1 MSDFDKNRMK
11 RGAPRSL
18 LDHVPTYV
26 SIDTARPSPK
36 GPPARSEA
44 GGRQSLGD
52 RIAELVR
59 VDTQQSP
66 RQIRPN
72 PTVPVEHQLQTRPQ
86 SPEPQVRSDPQGPA
100 LEVSPV
106 VRQPATKANIR
117 QDGPASDSLD
127 TGSLL
132 NAAWGHRR
140 RIALATLAGA
150 GVGLLLA
157 LATPQKFHAETRLFI
172 DPRDMQVFADG
183 TGNQLVSTEAM
194 LAITDGQVRMLSST
208 GLLSKVV
215 EETELAQDAEF
226 SGRTSTGGLSAGI
239 ALIKDILTKTDSNAE
254 TGQETLARLR
264 SAVSVTRDP
273 KTFIINVGVDSQ
285 DPEKSALIANRI
297 VETYLDSTGET
308 QSELM
313 TRTTEQ
319 LNSRIDASQ
328 AELEAA
334 ETAVEQFKAENG
346 IASESAADNPVQA
359 LGDELAAIRARK
371 VTVRVKAE
379 TLARIDLDDVVSGAF
394 PEEYLSPTILNL
406 RSQYSQTKAHADS
419 MATSLGPLHPQY
431 IAAQSSLEAIRG
443 EIRSELRRIVA
454 ASQTEM
460 QRTVQTE
467 QDLAQQMAV
476 ARVQS
481 LDKSVDYAALRELE
495 RKATVK
501 RDVYE
506 AQLKRSRQA
515 SEGGSEPSRNAK
527 VIAQA
532 EPPIAPTGLSRGL
545 LVAAGALAGLF
556 ASLAAC
562 LAAGAAG
569 RIRSSGAPVPQAHIQ
584 PQPLAFDPPAPSVP
598 SPAPAAAKPLPAA
611 SLRRRKGDAG
621 HDDDHRD
628 IKAEEA
634 ALIHAEAMRAAA
646 LTALQ
651 AASVVAR
658 KGREA
663 ENECVG
669 KAAAQ
674 VAVVRPRAD
683 PQQARR
689 WLPRQVSGT
698 HAKMAATANEPQS
711 MHVDPQPDWNA
722 PSMAP
727 PVLAHPQPQRQSEAA
742 PQPQFVRPEARP
754 AAVMFHP
761 GYPQRQPHEQ
771 SEPQAPMAVGQQ
783 MPPQYPP
790 QFPWPAVWPQL
801 QPGWMGPQGFVPRH
815 PQQAPWAP
823 HPAGSQMMP
832 QQPPAWPWPHP
843 AFYWQIPVPAGPVDM
858 APGQP
863 ATASATT
870 EPQSLPV
877 ATSGN
882 VHAFDD
888 IRRDLEHLRSKMAS
902 GASRRS
908 A

>member
-26 SIDTARPSPK
+26 PVDTARP
-36 GPPARSEA
+36 PANEMSTRT
-44 GGRQSLGD
+44 GTGRQSLGD

-59 VDTQQSP
+59 GDAHQPPGQAEPT
-66 RQIRPN
+66 
-72 PTVPVEHQLQTRPQ
+72 PTVPLKQQLQTRPQ
-86 SPEPQVRSDPQGPA
+86 SPEPQVRSDPQRPA
-100 LEVSPV
+100 PEVSPV

-117 QDGPASDSLD
+117 QDDPASNSPD
-127 TGSLL
+127 TGKLL
-132 NAAWGHRR
+132 NTVWRHRR

-150 GVGLLLA
+150 GAGLLLA

-172 DPRDMQVFADG
+172 DPRDMQVIADG
-183 TGNQLVSTEAM
+183 TGNQPVSTEAM
-194 LAITDGQVRMLSST
+194 LAISDGQVRILSST

-215 EETELAQDAEF
+215 EEMELAQDAEF

-254 TGQETLARLR
+254 TGQEALARLR

-273 KTFIINVGVDSQ
+273 KTFIINVGVDSL
-285 DPEKSALIANRI
+285 DPEKAALIANRI
-297 VETYLDSTGET
+297 VETYLDGAGET
-308 QSELM
+308 QSEQM
-313 TRTTEQ
+313 ARRTEQ
-319 LNSRIDASQ
+319 LDTRIDASQ

-334 ETAVEQFKAENG
+334 ETAVEQFKLEND
-346 IASESAADNPVQA
+346 IASEFASGNPVQA

-371 VTVRVKAE
+371 VGVRVKAE
-379 TLARIDLDDVVSGAF
+379 TLAGVDMDEVVSGTF

-406 RSQYSQTKAHADS
+406 RSQYSQTNAHADS
-419 MATSLGPLHPQY
+419 LATSLGPLHPQY
-431 IAAQSSLEAIRG
+431 IAAQSSIEAIRG

-495 RKATVK
+495 RKAAVK
-501 RDVYE
+501 RGVYE
-506 AQLKRSRQA
+506 ALLKRSRQA

-545 LVAAGALAGLF
+545 LVAAGALVGLF
-556 ASLAAC
+556 ASLAAS

-569 RIRSSGAPVPQAHIQ
+569 SIRSSSASVPQARIQ
-584 PQPLAFDPPAPSVP
+584 PQPLVFDPPAPP
-598 SPAPAAAKPLPAA
+598 APMPAPAAAKPLPVA
-611 SLRRRKGDAG
+611 LRSRRTDDAG
-621 HDDDHRD
+621 HDDDRRG

-634 ALIHAEAMRAAA
+634 ALIHAQAMRAAA

-663 ENECVG
+663 ENERVG

-674 VAVVRPRAD
+674 VPVARPRAD
-683 PQQARR
+683 PQQAQPSR
-689 WLPRQVSGT
+689 PRQNADT
-698 HAKMAATANEPQS
+698 HAMPADEQ
-711 MHVDPQPDWNA
+711 QPDWNA

-727 PVLAHPQPQRQSEAA
+727 PAPAHPQPQQQPEAA

-761 GYPQRQPHEQ
+761 GYPQRQPHQQ
-771 SEPQAPMAVGQQ
+771 SQPQAPMADGQQ
-783 MPPQYPP
+783 TPPQYPP
-790 QFPWPAVWPQL
+790 QAFWPQL
-801 QPGWMGPQGFVPRH
+801 QPGWMGPQGFVPHH
-815 PQQAPWAP
+815 PQQPQWAQ
-823 HPAGSQMMP
+823 HPAGQQMAP
-832 QQPPAWPWPHP
+832 LHPPAWPWPHP
-843 AFYWQIPVPAGPVDM
+843 AFYWQVPVPAGAADM

-863 ATASATT
+863 ETASATT
-870 EPQSLPV
+870 EPQPQPV

-888 IRRDLEHLRSKMAS
+888 IRRDLERLRSKMAS